1 MKGKYSL
8 LLGYFGEDENMA
20 TGDFF
25 GILRRFMAEWK
36 KAVNVVEKIERA
48 QVRRKNIKLP

>member
-48 QVRRKNIKLP
+48 QVRRKI